1 MLPLALVNP
10 RKDHLKRVKDL
21 HEKELAEG
29 FGKVYLP
36 YALEKKYPNA
46 AAEWMWQYVF
56 PATKRSVDPRSGEE
70 RRHHVQDQ
78 AIQRAIKQAVRDA
91 NLTKPAT
98 PHTLLTPFVC
108 DAFAARRL

>member
-1 MLPLALVNP
+1 MNPL
-10 RKDHLKRVKDL
+10 KDHLKRVKDL

-56 PATKRSVDPRSGEE
+56 PATKRSVDPRSGKE
-70 RRHHVQDQ
+70 RRPHVQDQ
-78 AIQRAIKQAVRDA
+78 AIKQAVRDA
-91 NLTKPAT
+91 NLT
-98 PHTLLTPFVC
+98 
-108 DAFAARRL
+108 